1 MGLMVGNATWPNGQQ
16 GWPPHLSACV
26 VLANRVV
33 YDRFFGVRARK
44 KHFLWGSSASQFL
57 RFFYLV
63 FSPQSPVRGSRG
75 SLGFRKSCFSLSRP
89 KRNKLTAHR
98 LTASSRPILSNFQ
111 PASIIYLF
119 SASGYQSASLIPF
132 VVVVVVVVV
141 IPACLPA

>member
-75 SLGFRKSCFSLSRP
+75 SLGFRKSCFSLSRQ
-89 KRNKLTAHR
+89 KQTKQTD
-98 LTASSRPILSNFQ
+98 SSRPILSNFQ
-111 PASIIYLF
+111 PALLYYLF